1 MKKVHSVLALILKM
15 SNSQKLAFAII
26 EHLSSQLKSGA
37 IVGDSAESLE
47 GRDKLVAL
55 RKLLRLII

>member
-1 MKKVHSVLALILKM
+1 MLALILKM